1 MPSDSRNRTRPGND
15 GPAFDL
21 KALKLQIRENERI
34 WNGFRQVELG
44 MLGAQSLHELV
55 SLLVRDIPRLFP
67 NVDCV
72 TLACIDPDLEIT
84 RHLEVGGEM
93 ASSMGFLPIS
103 PDVLGSIFPLPRQP
117 LLGPMEDALR
127 QLLFPTGGQLK
138 SMALAPLVLR
148 NELIGCLNQ
157 GSKDPAHFRPDTGT
171 DLLQH
176 LAAVAAM
183 CIDNAVIHE
192 RLKIDGL
199 TDPLTG
205 LYNRRFFERRLHE
218 ELDRWSRRHGS
229 SLVGM
234 FVDVDHFK
242 RINDQHGHHTG
253 DRILQ
258 GVARLLGKELRGSDV
273 LARYGGEEFV
283 LLLPD
288 IAEDQGF
295 LIAERLRM
303 LVEET
308 PLAGGAGVQPQKI
321 TVSIGL
327 ACLSEGAVQS
337 IADPGTWLLRAADAA
352 LYRAKQEGRNRV
364 VRSDNRNNLSN

>member
-1 MPSDSRNRTRPGND
+1 MPSDSRNRPSND

-21 KALKLQIRENERI
+21 QALKHQLRENERI
-34 WNGFRQVELG
+34 WNGFRQIELG
-44 MLGAQSLHELV
+44 MLGAQSVRELV
-55 SLLVRDIPRLFP
+55 DILVNDIPRLFP
-67 NVDCV
+67 NVDSV
-72 TLACIDPDLEIT
+72 TLACVDPDLEIS
-84 RHLEVGGEM
+84 RHLD
-93 ASSMGFLPIS
+93 ASGDIAPSTGFLSIS
-103 PDVLGSIFPLPRQP
+103 PDVLDSIFPLPRQP
-117 LLGPMEDALR
+117 RLGPMEDAMC
-127 QLLFPTGGQLK
+127 QLLFPAGGRFK

-148 NELIGCLNQ
+148 GELIGCLNQ
-157 GSKDPAHFRPDTGT
+157 ASRDPGHFRPDTGT

-218 ELDRWSRRHGS
+218 ELDRWSRRPGS

-234 FVDVDHFK
+234 LVDVDHFK

-288 IAEDQGF
+288 TAEDQGF

-303 LVEET
+303 LVEEDSLT
-308 PLAGGAGVQPQKI
+308 GAGIQSQNI
-321 TVSIGL
+321 TVSVGL
-327 ACLSEGAVQS
+327 ACLSEGAAPAV
-337 IADPGTWLLRAADAA
+337 ADPGMWLLRQADAA
-352 LYRAKQEGRNRV
+352 LYRAKQGGRNRV
-364 VRSDNRNNLSN
+364 VRSENVDCQATR